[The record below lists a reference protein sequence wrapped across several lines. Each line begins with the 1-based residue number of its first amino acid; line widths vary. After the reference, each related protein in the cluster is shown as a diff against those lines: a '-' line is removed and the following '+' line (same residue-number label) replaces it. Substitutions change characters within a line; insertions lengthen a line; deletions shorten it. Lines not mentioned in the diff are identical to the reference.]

1 MYDERSE
8 HDPRRAYADIHGAGH
23 EPVGGKQ
30 ASRRTFLKA
39 SGGLIA
45 GAAAQVSPAVAPQ
58 GAVSADHGP
67 PDIMKRDPEASSL
80 VSSIAEFVHGT
91 GFGDLPDTI
100 CRIARQHLLDTIG
113 CCLAAARLE
122 TSRSLASYLMSEGG
136 TGQATAIS
144 IPQQLPVPQ
153 AAFMNGLLA
162 RSLEFDDMAMP
173 DLHPS
178 GAIMPLVL
186 ALCEWQRASGEQAIL
201 AYGIGLEL
209 CLRLDRAGYVRA
221 SRSSRFL
228 ERGQD
233 ATAVCG
239 TLAGAAAAA
248 KLLGLDA
255 KAIANAIAIA
265 VSFAAG
271 SLEANRSG
279 GTIKR
284 LQSGWAAKS
293 AIQAALL
300 AKYGVEGP
308 AQALEGRYGFYHCFV
323 DGQFDPH
330 TLTDGL
336 ASVWQTSDLRFKP
349 YPSNYYTHAG
359 IDAALAL
366 RQKGLKADE
375 VASAQLAVATPMLH
389 TIGEPLDRKQA
400 PQTAYEAKFSG
411 PYTVASALI
420 GGSGLGLG
428 LDDFTDELI
437 RDPARR
443 ALMRRISVTSDPR
456 CDSIFPQ
463 QAPAILSVTTKDG
476 RRMVEEVLINR
487 GSPERPLSDD
497 ELAVKFSENCRSV
510 LAPET
515 TEALRSS
522 IDRITEAK
530 DLSEIVRIL
539 ATVRG

>member
-1 MYDERSE
+1 MSDQNTTAA
-8 HDPRRAYADIHGAGH
+8 AYADIHTAGH

-45 GAAAQVSPAVAPQ
+45 GAAAQVAPAAAAQGTVA
-58 GAVSADHGP
+58 ADNGP

-100 CRIARQHLLDTIG
+100 RRIARQHLLDTIG

-122 TSRSLASYLMSEGG
+122 TSRSLASYLTSEGG

-144 IPQQLPVPQ
+144 IPRQLPAPQ

-178 GAIMPLVL
+178 GAIVPLIL
-186 ALCEWQRASGEQAIL
+186 ALCEWQCASGEQAIL
-201 AYGIGLEL
+201 AYVIGLEL
-209 CLRLDRAGYVRA
+209 CLRLDRAGYDRA

-233 ATAVCG
+233 ATAICG

-255 KAIANAIAIA
+255 KAIANAIGIA

-284 LQSGWAAKS
+284 FQSGWAGKS

-336 ASVWQTSDLRFKP
+336 ASVWQASDLRFKP

>member
-1 MYDERSE
+1 MSDQSTTRAA
-8 HDPRRAYADIHGAGH
+8 AYADIHGAGH
-23 EPVGGKQ
+23 EPSGGEQ
-30 ASRRTFLKA
+30 ACRRTFLKA

-45 GAAAQVSPAVAPQ
+45 GAAAQLSPAVAAAQ
-58 GAVSADHGP
+58 GVAADNGP
-67 PDIMKRDPEASSL
+67 RDIMKRDPQASSL

-91 GFGDLPDTI
+91 GFGELPDTV
-100 CRIARQHLLDTIG
+100 RRVARQHFLDTIG
-113 CCLAAARLE
+113 CCLAAVRLE
-122 TSRSLASYLMSEGG
+122 TSRSLASYLVSEGG
-136 TGQATAIS
+136 AGQATGIS
-144 IPQQLPVPQ
+144 VGQRLPAPQ

-178 GAIMPLVL
+178 GSIVPVML
-186 ALCEWQRASGEQAIL
+186 ALCEWRGASGEQAMV
-201 AYGIGLEL
+201 AYVIGLEL
-209 CLRLDRAGYVRA
+209 CLRLDRAAYDRA
-221 SRSSRFL
+221 GRSSRFL

-233 ATAVCG
+233 ATAICG

-255 KAIANAIAIA
+255 NGIANAVGIA

-271 SLEANRSG
+271 SLESNRSG

-284 LQSGWAAKS
+284 FQSGWAAKS

-300 AKYGVEGP
+300 AKHGVDGP
-308 AQALEGRYGFYHCFV
+308 EQALEGRYGFYQNFV

-336 ASVWQTSDLRFKP
+336 GSVWQVSDLRFKP

-366 RQKGLKADE
+366 RRKGLKADE
-375 VASAQLAVATPMLH
+375 IASAQLAVATPMLH

-428 LDDFTDELI
+428 IDDFTEALIHDSSRREL
-437 RDPARR
+437 
-443 ALMRRISVTSDPR
+443 MQRISVTSDPR

-463 QAPAILSVTTKDG
+463 QAPAILSLTTKDG

-510 LAPET
+510 LGPET

-530 DLSEIVRIL
+530 DLTEIVRIL
-539 ATVRG
+539 STVRG

>member
-1 MYDERSE
+1 MSE
-8 HDPRRAYADIHGAGH
+8 QRASRAAAYADSHRAGR
-23 EPVGGKQ
+23 ELVGGKQ

-45 GAAAQVSPAVAPQ
+45 GAAAQVSPAAAVAQ
-58 GAVSADHGP
+58 GAAAAANGP
-67 PDIMKRDPEASSL
+67 RDIIKRDPQASSL
-80 VSSIAEFVHGT
+80 VSSIAEFVHRT
-91 GFGDLPDTI
+91 GFRDLPDTI
-100 CRIARQHLLDTIG
+100 RRIARQHVLDTIG
-113 CCLAAARLE
+113 CGLAAVRLE

-144 IPQQLPVPQ
+144 IPQRLPATQ

-178 GAIMPLVL
+178 GSIVPLVL
-186 ALCEWQRASGEQAIL
+186 ALCEWQRASGEQAIV
-201 AYGIGLEL
+201 AYVIGLEL
-209 CLRLDRAGYVRA
+209 CLRLDRAGYDRA
-221 SRSSRFL
+221 SRSSGFL

-233 ATAVCG
+233 ATAICG

-255 KAIANAIAIA
+255 KATANAIGIA

-271 SLEANRSG
+271 SLESNRSG

-284 LQSGWAAKS
+284 FQSGWAAKS

-300 AKYGVEGP
+300 AKYGVDGP

-336 ASVWQTSDLRFKP
+336 GSVWRVSDVRVKP

-366 RQKGLKADE
+366 RNKGLKAED

-428 LDDFTDELI
+428 IHDFTDALI
-437 RDPARR
+437 HDPRR
-443 ALMRRISVTSDPR
+443 RELMRSISVTSDPR

-463 QAPAILSVTTKDG
+463 QAPAILSLTTKDG
-476 RRMVEEVLINR
+476 RRMVEEVLIIR

-510 LAPET
+510 LGPET

-522 IDRITEAK
+522 IDRITEPK

>member
-1 MYDERSE
+1 MSDQSTTRAA
-8 HDPRRAYADIHGAGH
+8 AYADIHGAGG
-23 EPVGGKQ
+23 EPVGGKGC
-30 ASRRTFLKA
+30 RRTFLKA

-45 GAAAQVSPAVAPQ
+45 GAAAQLSPAVAAAQ
-58 GAVSADHGP
+58 GAVAADNGP
-67 PDIMKRDPEASSL
+67 RDDIMKRDPQASSL

-91 GFGDLPDTI
+91 GFGDVSDTMR
-100 CRIARQHLLDTIG
+100 RIARQHLLDTIG

-122 TSRSLASYLMSEGG
+122 TSQSLASYLMSEGG

-144 IPQQLPVPQ
+144 IPRQLPAPQ

-186 ALCEWQRASGEQAIL
+186 ALCEWQRASGEQAIVT
-201 AYGIGLEL
+201 YVIGLEL
-209 CLRLDRAGYVRA
+209 CLRLDRAGYDRA
-221 SRSSRFL
+221 SRTCRFL

-233 ATAVCG
+233 ATAICG
-239 TLAGAAAAA
+239 TLAGAAVAA

-255 KAIANAIAIA
+255 KAIANAIGIA

-284 LQSGWAAKS
+284 FQSGWAAKS

-300 AKYGVEGP
+300 AKYGVDGP
-308 AQALEGRYGFYHCFV
+308 AQAIEGRYGFYHCFV

-336 ASVWQTSDLRFKP
+336 GSVWQASDLRFKP
-349 YPSNYYTHAG
+349 YPCNYYTHAG
-359 IDAALAL
+359 IDATLAL

-375 VASAQLAVATPMLH
+375 VGSAQLAVATPMLH
-389 TIGEPLDRKQA
+389 TIGQPLDRKQA

-428 LDDFTDELI
+428 LDDFTDALI
-437 RDPARR
+437 HDPRRRD
-443 ALMRRISVTSDPR
+443 LMRRISVTSDPR

-487 GSPERPLSDD
+487 GSRERPLSDD
-497 ELAVKFSENCRSV
+497 ELTVKFSENCRRA

-515 TEALRSS
+515 TEALRLSLN
-522 IDRITEAK
+522 RIAEAK
-530 DLSEIVRIL
+530 DVSEIVRIL
-539 ATVRG
+539 ATVPS

>member
-1 MYDERSE
+1 MCDQNTTRAAAYTDIPGSER
-8 HDPRRAYADIHGAGH
+8 
-23 EPVGGKQ
+23 EPVAGKQ
-30 ASRRTFLKA
+30 ASRRTLLKV
-39 SGGLIA
+39 GGRLIA
-45 GAAAQVSPAVAPQ
+45 GVAAYVSPPAAAPCAVA
-58 GAVSADHGP
+58 ADDGP
-67 PDIMKRDPEASSL
+67 RDIVKRDPQASSL

-91 GFGDLPDTI
+91 RFGDLSDTVR
-100 CRIARQHLLDTIG
+100 RIARQHLLDTVG
-113 CCLAAARLE
+113 CCLAAVRLE
-122 TSRSLASYLMSEGG
+122 TSRSLASYLVSEGG
-136 TGQATAIS
+136 VGQATGIS
-144 IPQQLPVPQ
+144 IEQQLPVPQ

-162 RSLEFDDMAMP
+162 RSLEFDDMALP

-178 GAIMPLVL
+178 GAIVPVVL
-186 ALCEWQRASGEQAIL
+186 ALGEWQGASGGQVIV
-201 AYGIGLEL
+201 AYAIGLEL
-209 CLRLDRAGYVRA
+209 CLRLDRAGYDRA

-233 ATAVCG
+233 ATAICG

-255 KAIANAIAIA
+255 KGIANAIGIA

-279 GTIKR
+279 GSIKR
-284 LQSGWAAKS
+284 FQSGWAAKS
-293 AIQAALL
+293 AIEAALL
-300 AKYGVEGP
+300 AKYGVDGP

-323 DGQFDPH
+323 DGQFDPL

-336 ASVWQTSDLRFKP
+336 ASDWQASVLRFKP
-349 YPSNYYTHAG
+349 YPCNYYTHAG

-411 PYTVASALI
+411 PYTVTSALI

-428 LDDFTDELI
+428 LDDFTDALI
-437 RDPARR
+437 HDPTRR
-443 ALMRRISVTSDPR
+443 ELMRRISVTSDPR
-456 CDSIFPQ
+456 CDAIFPQ
-463 QAPAILSVTTKDG
+463 QAPAILSVRTKDG

-487 GSPERPLSDD
+487 GSPERPLSDN
-497 ELAVKFSENCRSV
+497 ELAVKFSENCRRV
-510 LAPET
+510 LVSET

-522 IDRITEAK
+522 IDRIEETA
-530 DLSEIVRIL
+530 DVAQIVRIL
-539 ATVRG
+539 AAVAD

>member
-1 MYDERSE
+1 MSDQSTTRAA
-8 HDPRRAYADIHGAGH
+8 AYADIHGAGG

-30 ASRRTFLKA
+30 GCRRTFLKA

-45 GAAAQVSPAVAPQ
+45 GAAAQLSPAVAAAQ
-58 GAVSADHGP
+58 GAVAADNGP
-67 PDIMKRDPEASSL
+67 RDDIMKRDPQASSL

-91 GFGDLPDTI
+91 GFGDVSDTMR
-100 CRIARQHLLDTIG
+100 RIARQHLLDTIG

-144 IPQQLPVPQ
+144 IPRQLPAPQ

-186 ALCEWQRASGEQAIL
+186 ALCEWQRASGEQATVT
-201 AYGIGLEL
+201 YVIGLEL
-209 CLRLDRAGYVRA
+209 CLRLDRAGYDRA
-221 SRSSRFL
+221 SRTSRFL

-233 ATAVCG
+233 ATAICG
-239 TLAGAAAAA
+239 TLAGAAVAA

-255 KAIANAIAIA
+255 KAIANAIGIA

-284 LQSGWAAKS
+284 FQSGWAAKS

-300 AKYGVEGP
+300 AKYGVDGP
-308 AQALEGRYGFYHCFV
+308 AQAIEGRYGFYHCFV

-336 ASVWQTSDLRFKP
+336 ASVWQASDLRFKP

-359 IDAALAL
+359 I
-366 RQKGLKADE
+366 
-375 VASAQLAVATPMLH
+375 
-389 TIGEPLDRKQA
+389 
-400 PQTAYEAKFSG
+400 
-411 PYTVASALI
+411 
-420 GGSGLGLG
+420 
-428 LDDFTDELI
+428 
-437 RDPARR
+437 RD
-443 ALMRRISVTSDPR
+443 
-456 CDSIFPQ
+456 
-463 QAPAILSVTTKDG
+463 
-476 RRMVEEVLINR
+476 
-487 GSPERPLSDD
+487 
-497 ELAVKFSENCRSV
+497 
-510 LAPET
+510 
-515 TEALRSS
+515 
-522 IDRITEAK
+522 
-530 DLSEIVRIL
+530 
-539 ATVRG
+539 

>member
-1 MYDERSE
+1 MCDHNTTRAA
-8 HDPRRAYADIHGAGH
+8 AYADVHGSGH
-23 EPVGGKQ
+23 EPVAGKQ
-30 ASRRTFLKA
+30 ASRRALLKV
-39 SGGLIA
+39 SGRLIA
-45 GAAAQVSPAVAPQ
+45 GAAAYGSPAAAAPCAVA
-58 GAVSADHGP
+58 ADDGP
-67 PDIMKRDPEASSL
+67 RDIVKRDLQTSSL
-80 VSSIAEFVHGT
+80 ASSIAEFVHGT
-91 GFGDLPDTI
+91 RFGDLSETV
-100 CRIARQHLLDTIG
+100 RRVARQHLLDTVG
-113 CCLAAARLE
+113 CCLAAVRLE
-122 TSRSLASYLMSEGG
+122 TSRSLASYLVSEGG
-136 TGQATAIS
+136 VGQATGIS
-144 IPQQLPVPQ
+144 MGQRLPVPQ

-162 RSLEFDDMAMP
+162 RSLEFDDMALP

-178 GAIMPLVL
+178 GAIVPVVL
-186 ALCEWQRASGEQAIL
+186 ALGEWQGASGGQVIV
-201 AYGIGLEL
+201 AYAIGLEL
-209 CLRLDRAGYVRA
+209 CLRLDRAGYDRA

-233 ATAVCG
+233 ATAICG

-255 KAIANAIAIA
+255 KGIANAIGIA

-284 LQSGWAAKS
+284 FQSGWAAKS

-300 AKYGVEGP
+300 AKYRVDGP

-323 DGQFDPH
+323 DGQFDPL

-336 ASVWQTSDLRFKP
+336 ASDWRASDLRFKP
-349 YPSNYYTHAG
+349 YPCNYYTHAG
-359 IDAALAL
+359 IDAALVL
-366 RQKGLKADE
+366 RRKGLKADE
-375 VASAQLAVATPMLH
+375 VASAQMAVATPMLH
-389 TIGEPLDRKQA
+389 TIGQPLDRKQA

-428 LDDFTDELI
+428 LDDFTDALI
-437 RDPARR
+437 HDPRRRD
-443 ALMRRISVTSDPR
+443 LMRRISVTSDPR

-487 GSPERPLSDD
+487 GSRERPLSDD
-497 ELAVKFSENCRSV
+497 ELTVKFSENCRRA

-515 TEALRSS
+515 TEALRLSLN
-522 IDRITEAK
+522 RIAEAK
-530 DLSEIVRIL
+530 DVSEIVRIL
-539 ATVRG
+539 ATVPS

>member
-1 MYDERSE
+1 MR
-8 HDPRRAYADIHGAGH
+8 
-23 EPVGGKQ
+23 
-30 ASRRTFLKA
+30 
-39 SGGLIA
+39 
-45 GAAAQVSPAVAPQ
+45 
-58 GAVSADHGP
+58 
-67 PDIMKRDPEASSL
+67 RDPQASSL
-80 VSSIAEFVHGT
+80 VKSIAEFVHGT

-100 CRIARQHLLDTIG
+100 RRFARQHFLDTIG
-113 CCLAAARLE
+113 CCVAAARLE
-122 TSRSLASYLMSEGG
+122 TSRSLASYLVSEGG
-136 TGQATAIS
+136 VGQATGIS
-144 IPQQLPVPQ
+144 VRQRLPAPQ

-178 GAIMPLVL
+178 GSIVPVVL
-186 ALCEWQRASGEQAIL
+186 ALCEWQSASGAQAI
-201 AYGIGLEL
+201 AATAVALEL
-209 CLRLDRAGYVRA
+209 CLRLGRAGYDRT

-228 ERGQD
+228 QRGQD
-233 ATAVCG
+233 ATAICG

-248 KLLGLDA
+248 KLLGLEA
-255 KAIANAIAIA
+255 KAIADAIGIA

-271 SLEANRSG
+271 SIEANRSG

-284 LQSGWAAKS
+284 FQSGWAAKS

-300 AKYGVEGP
+300 AKYGVDGP

-336 ASVWQTSDLRFKP
+336 ASVWQASDLRFKP

-375 VASAQLAVATPMLH
+375 VASAQLADATPMLH

-411 PYTVASALI
+411 PYTAASALI

-428 LDDFTDELI
+428 IDDFTDKLVADPI
-437 RDPARR
+437 RRS
-443 ALMRRISVTSDPR
+443 LMRRISVTSDPR
-456 CDSIFPQ
+456 CDAIFPH

-530 DLSEIVRIL
+530 DLSEMVRIL
-539 ATVRG
+539 RAGHDNG

>member
-1 MYDERSE
+1 MT
-8 HDPRRAYADIHGAGH
+8 PAA
-23 EPVGGKQ
+23 
-30 ASRRTFLKA
+30 
-39 SGGLIA
+39 
-45 GAAAQVSPAVAPQ
+45 AAAQ
-58 GAVSADHGP
+58 GAVVVNNGARDTV
-67 PDIMKRDPEASSL
+67 KRDPQASSL
-80 VSSIAEFVHGT
+80 VTSIAKFVHET

-100 CRIARQHLLDTIG
+100 RRIARQHVLDTIG
-113 CCLAAARLE
+113 CCLAAVRLE

-136 TGQATAIS
+136 AGQATAIS
-144 IPQQLPVPQ
+144 VPRQLPAPQ

-178 GAIMPLVL
+178 GAIVPVVL
-186 ALCEWQRASGEQAIL
+186 ALGEWQRASGEQAIV
-201 AYGIGLEL
+201 AYAIGLEL
-209 CLRLDRAGYVRA
+209 CLRLDRAGYDRA

>member
-1 MYDERSE
+1 MGPDSATC
-8 HDPRRAYADIHGAGH
+8 PTPSAGSRANMSWT
-23 EPVGGKQ
+23 Q
-30 ASRRTFLKA
+30 SAS
-39 SGGLIA
+39 
-45 GAAAQVSPAVAPQ
+45 VS
-58 GAVSADHGP
+58 
-67 PDIMKRDPEASSL
+67 R
-80 VSSIAEFVHGT
+80 
-91 GFGDLPDTI
+91 
-100 CRIARQHLLDTIG
+100 
-113 CCLAAARLE
+113 
-122 TSRSLASYLMSEGG
+122 
-136 TGQATAIS
+136 
-144 IPQQLPVPQ
+144 QLPVPQ

-186 ALCEWQRASGEQAIL
+186 AVCEWQRASGEQAIM
-201 AYGIGLEL
+201 AAVIGLEL
-209 CLRLDRAGYVRA
+209 CLRLDRAGYDRA

-233 ATAVCG
+233 ATAICG

-255 KAIANAIAIA
+255 KATANAIGIA

-284 LQSGWAAKS
+284 FQSGWAGKS

-300 AKYGVEGP
+300 AKYGVDGP

-323 DGQFDPH
+323 DGQFNPH

-336 ASVWQTSDLRFKP
+336 GSVWQAADLRFKP

-366 RQKGLKADE
+366 RKKGLKADE
-375 VASAQLAVATPMLH
+375 VASATLAVASAMLR
-389 TIGEPLDRKQA
+389 TIGEPLGRKQR
-400 PQTAYEAKFSG
+400 PQTTYEAKFSG

-428 LDDFTDELI
+428 IDDF
-437 RDPARR
+437 P
-443 ALMRRISVTSDPR
+443 MR
-456 CDSIFPQ
+456 
-463 QAPAILSVTTKDG
+463 
-476 RRMVEEVLINR
+476 
-487 GSPERPLSDD
+487 
-497 ELAVKFSENCRSV
+497 
-510 LAPET
+510 
-515 TEALRSS
+515 
-522 IDRITEAK
+522 
-530 DLSEIVRIL
+530 
-539 ATVRG
+539 

>member
-1 MYDERSE
+1 MT
-8 HDPRRAYADIHGAGH
+8 PAA
-23 EPVGGKQ
+23 
-30 ASRRTFLKA
+30 
-39 SGGLIA
+39 
-45 GAAAQVSPAVAPQ
+45 AAAQ
-58 GAVSADHGP
+58 GAVVVNNGARDTV
-67 PDIMKRDPEASSL
+67 KRDPQASSL
-80 VSSIAEFVHGT
+80 VTSIAEFVHET

-100 CRIARQHLLDTIG
+100 RRIARQHVLDTIG
-113 CCLAAARLE
+113 CCLAAVRLE

-136 TGQATAIS
+136 AGQATAIS
-144 IPQQLPVPQ
+144 VPRQLPAPQ

-178 GAIMPLVL
+178 GAIVPVVL
-186 ALCEWQRASGEQAIL
+186 ALGEWQRASGEQAIV
-201 AYGIGLEL
+201 AYAIGLEL
-209 CLRLDRAGYVRA
+209 CLRLDRAGYDRA

-336 ASVWQTSDLRFKP
+336 ASVWQASDLRFKP

-411 PYTVASALI
+411 PYTVASTLI
-420 GGSGLGLG
+420 GGGGLGLG
-428 LDDFTDELI
+428 IDDFTNESI

-443 ALMRRISVTSDPR
+443 ALMSSISVTSDAH

-463 QAPAILSVTTKDG
+463 QAPAILSVTTKEG
-476 RRMVEEVLINR
+476 RRIVEEVLINR
-487 GSPERPLSDD
+487 GGPERPLSDD
-497 ELAVKFSENCRSV
+497 ELAVKFSENCRRA
-510 LAPET
+510 LTPKT
-515 TEALRSS
+515 TETLRLSL
-522 IDRITEAK
+522 DRMAEAK
-530 DLSEIVRIL
+530 DVSEIVRIL
-539 ATVRG
+539 ATVPG